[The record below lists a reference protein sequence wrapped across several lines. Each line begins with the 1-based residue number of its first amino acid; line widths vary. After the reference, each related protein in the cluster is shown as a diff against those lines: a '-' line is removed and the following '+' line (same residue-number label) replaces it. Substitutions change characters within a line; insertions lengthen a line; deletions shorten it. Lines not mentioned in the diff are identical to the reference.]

1 MTQQDESN
9 SKKIIP
15 FGKHEGESVE
25 EVLVTDRKYLEWL
38 TNQGWFR
45 TKFVSLH
52 QTIINQGAEPEETPE
67 HNALQVLF
75 LEDAFCIAFLRA
87 VFPGFDERV
96 RKIMQQHLTEYL
108 RYVEREYRPGP
119 KEEELKKAKR
129 FALGDTIKY
138 SFNRRFEDC
147 GVDVKLTINATSG
160 DGGLLNNDWPNCGGH
175 PESCLRIEIKPL
187 VGDDYPAVL
196 RQMRA
201 NRSTILFLDRYTGQ
215 GATREQFIRTFKASG
230 RHVVF
235 KSAC

>member
-38 TNQGWFR
+38 TNQDWFR

-87 VFPGFDERV
+87 TFPHLDERV
-96 RKIMQQHLTEYL
+96 REKMQEHLTYYL
-108 RYVEREYRPGP
+108 QYAEREYPRGYIS
-119 KEEELKKAKR
+119 EEQLNKAKR
-129 FALGDTIKY
+129 FALGDRIEY
-138 SFNRRFEDC
+138 SFQRRFEDR

-160 DGGLLNNDWPNCGGH
+160 DGHLNSKDWPNCGGH

-187 VGDDYPAVL
+187 VGDDYP
-196 RQMRA
+196 
-201 NRSTILFLDRYTGQ
+201 
-215 GATREQFIRTFKASG
+215 
-230 RHVVF
+230 
-235 KSAC
+235 